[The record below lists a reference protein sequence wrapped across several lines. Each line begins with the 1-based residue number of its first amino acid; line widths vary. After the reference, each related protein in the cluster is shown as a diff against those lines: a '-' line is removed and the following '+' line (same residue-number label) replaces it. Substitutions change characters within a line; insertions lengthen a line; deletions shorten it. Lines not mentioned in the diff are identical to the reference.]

1 MNMFANLLLATGG
14 ELLER
19 LQGPLNFRL
28 IVMPIVVS
36 VLAIRAGLR
45 DAREGRPSFLY
56 GLATSPSERPGL
68 LSSALADVGK
78 IFIVAVVLDTIYQI
92 MTSQSFHAW
101 EVLIVAVACAIA
113 PYVVLRG
120 SVALLARRRSIKHSK
135 TGEGEIR

>member
-56 GLATSPSERPGL
+56 GLVTNPAERPRL
-68 LSSALADVGK
+68 LRSALADGGK

-92 MTSQSFHAW
+92 LTKESFRAW
-101 EVLIVAVACAIA
+101 EVLVVAVACAIV
-113 PYVVLRG
+113 PYVLFRG
-120 SVALLARRRSIKHSK
+120 SVALLARRRSGKQSK
-135 TGEGEIR
+135 SGEGEIR